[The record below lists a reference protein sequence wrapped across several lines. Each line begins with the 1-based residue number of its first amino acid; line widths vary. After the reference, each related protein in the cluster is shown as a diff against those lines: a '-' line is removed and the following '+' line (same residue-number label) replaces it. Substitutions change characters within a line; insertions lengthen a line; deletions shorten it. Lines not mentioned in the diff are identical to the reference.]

1 MTPPPPTSP
10 AAGDDEPSSH
20 PSSSPGRPRRS
31 PGRWSSQQPHAFEK
45 RAVNDPET
53 DSRSQ
58 PGGLSR
64 VVLESGAFPD
74 RSDEGD
80 SSPSDPTD
88 LPLFADDL
96 ATGMSPAPTT
106 ETNVGGDA
114 RSGRVRPD
122 FAPRPQPGQSPIPG
136 AQQADRQSGRT
147 VRSSAVPVTHEGSG
161 AAAVHS
167 NRVFDWDQVTQL
179 RAQASD
185 QLTAALE
192 AVDGRLGDRMGEEAR
207 RQLGRSIIHE
217 LLTEEVA
224 EQVQRGRSG
233 WSVTEQNELAKVIF
247 DALFG
252 LGRLQPL
259 VDDERVENIVIAGCD
274 NVWLELNDGTL
285 VRGPAVAETDEQLIA
300 DLVFL
305 AERSQTAARTFSEST
320 PRLHMRLPGGARLAA
335 AAWVTPRPSVVIR
348 RHRLRRV
355 TFEDDLVPNETF
367 SPLAAEFL
375 RACIRS
381 RKSVVVCGHQ
391 GAGKTTVVRALCACM
406 DPWEAIGTFETE
418 YELHLNELSDQHLI
432 VHAWE
437 ARPGSGEV
445 GLNGRRAGE
454 FTLDEA
460 LYDSF
465 RFNLSRQIVGE
476 VRGPEVWAMIKAM
489 EAGSGSLSTVHAR
502 DASAALRRLAT
513 CAQEAGPQIT
523 SELAHAKLAETID
536 IVVHMHMET
545 APRGDGT
552 FRRRRWVNEIIAVE
566 PGEDL
571 HGWATTHVFA
581 PHPQDGPAVP
591 YILPDHLR
599 HDLAGYGFGPD
610 KAREFQTQAGLHP
623 LHSVDGDAV
632 DGRGRR
638 P

>member
-1 MTPPPPTSP
+1 MPPSSTPPPLR
-10 AAGDDEPSSH
+10 GHRGWSSH
-20 PSSSPGRPRRS
+20 PT
-31 PGRWSSQQPHAFEK
+31 AFDSD
-45 RAVNDPET
+45 RAEDFDGNRAADPAADPARAAGAHHRKPPPEVVPET
-53 DSRSQ
+53 GQVGDH
-58 PGGLSR
+58 
-64 VVLESGAFPD
+64 
-74 RSDEGD
+74 SDDG
-80 SSPSDPTD
+80 PADPTD
-88 LPLFADDL
+88 LPLFAS
-96 ATGMSPAPTT
+96 SPAASGLVVAATADPRP
-106 ETNVGGDA
+106 GRA
-114 RSGRVRPD
+114 RSD
-122 FAPRPQPGQSPIPG
+122 FALRPQPGLSQTPG
-136 AQQADRQSGRT
+136 APQGGQGAGHAQVPAGVSVTSGQAGR
-147 VRSSAVPVTHEGSG
+147 AGQAGSG
-161 AAAVHS
+161 GGARAATGV
-167 NRVFDWDQVTQL
+167 DWDQVGDL
-179 RAQASD
+179 RARASD

-192 AVDGRLGDRMGEEAR
+192 AADGRLDEGAR
-207 RQLGRSIIHE
+207 RQLGRSIIQE
-217 LLTEEVA
+217 LLQEEVA
-224 EQVQRGRSG
+224 EQVQRGRPG
-233 WSVTEQNELAKVIF
+233 WTVVEQNELAKVIF

-259 VDDERVENIVIAGCD
+259 VDDDRVENIVIAGCD
-274 NVWLELNDGTL
+274 NVWLELDDGTL
-285 VRGPAVAETDEQLIA
+285 VRGPAVAEDDEQLIG

-305 AERSQTAARTFSEST
+305 ADRSQTAARTFSEST

-367 SPLAAEFL
+367 SPLAADFL
-375 RACIRS
+375 AACIRS

-391 GAGKTTVVRALCACM
+391 GAGKTTTVRALCACM

-418 YELHLNELSDQHLI
+418 YELHLNELTDQHYI

-437 ARPGSGEV
+437 ARPGSGEL
-445 GLNGRRAGE
+445 GINGRRAGE

-460 LYDSF
+460 LYDSH

-513 CAQEAGPQIT
+513 CAQEAGPQVT
-523 SELAHAKLAETID
+523 SEVAHAKLAETID

-545 APRGDGT
+545 TNRGDGT
-552 FRRRRWVNEIIAVE
+552 FQRRRWVNEIVAVE

-581 PHPQDGPAVP
+581 PNPQGGPAVP

-599 HDLAGYGFGPD
+599 HDLAGYGFGPE
-610 KAREFQTQAGLHP
+610 KAREFQSQASLHP
-623 LHSVDGDAV
+623 LHSVDQWA
-632 DGRGRR
+632 GRR
-638 P
+638 RGT

>member
-1 MTPPPPTSP
+1 MTTPPPTSP
-10 AAGDDEPSSH
+10 TPPDRPMPPPA
-20 PSSSPGRPRRS
+20 PRRG
-31 PGRWSSQQPHAFEK
+31 PGGWSSNPNAFDGDRVPGEDQDLAADAHHRQP
-45 RAVNDPET
+45 P
-53 DSRSQ
+53 
-58 PGGLSR
+58 R
-64 VVLESGAFPD
+64 VVVEAGQFAD
-74 RSDEGD
+74 RSDEG
-80 SSPSDPTD
+80 PADPTD
-88 LPLFADDL
+88 LPLFASSPVTTPS
-96 ATGMSPAPTT
+96 TGDSRP
-106 ETNVGGDA
+106 
-114 RSGRVRPD
+114 GRVRSD
-122 FAPRPQPGQSPIPG
+122 FALRPQPGLSQTPG
-136 AQQADRQSGRT
+136 AHQAAQAAGHRAPAPSAASDASAGQAGQAGAGGG
-147 VRSSAVPVTHEGSG
+147 VRAGT
-161 AAAVHS
+161 
-167 NRVFDWDQVTQL
+167 RVDWDQVGDL
-179 RAQASD
+179 RSRASD

-192 AVDGRLGDRMGEEAR
+192 AADGRLDEEAR

-217 LLTEEVA
+217 LLQEEVA
-224 EQVQRGRSG
+224 EQVQRGRLG
-233 WSVTEQNELAKVIF
+233 WSVVEQNELAKVIF

-259 VDDERVENIVIAGCD
+259 VDDERVENIIIAGCD
-274 NVWLELNDGTL
+274 NVWLELDDGTL
-285 VRGPAVAETDEQLIA
+285 VRGPAVAESDEQLIG

-355 TFEDDLVPNETF
+355 TFEDNLVPNETF
-367 SPLAAEFL
+367 SPLAADFL

-391 GAGKTTVVRALCACM
+391 GAGKTTAVRALCACM

-418 YELHLNELSDQHLI
+418 YELHLNELTDQHLI

-445 GLNGRRAGE
+445 GINGRRAGE

-513 CAQEAGPQIT
+513 CAQEAGPQVT
-523 SELAHAKLAETID
+523 SELAHSKLAETID

-545 APRGDGT
+545 TPRGDGT
-552 FRRRRWVNEIIAVE
+552 FQRRRWVNEIIAVE

-581 PHPQDGPAVP
+581 PNPEGGPAVP
-591 YILPDHLR
+591 YILPDYLR
-599 HDLAGYGFGPD
+599 HDLAGYGFGPE
-610 KAREFQTQAGLHP
+610 KAREFQSQASLHP
-623 LHSVDGDAV
+623 LHSVDQVGDV
-632 DGRGRR
+632 GCESGGGRR

>member
-1 MTPPPPTSP
+1 M
-10 AAGDDEPSSH
+10 
-20 PSSSPGRPRRS
+20 
-31 PGRWSSQQPHAFEK
+31 
-45 RAVNDPET
+45 
-53 DSRSQ
+53 
-58 PGGLSR
+58 
-64 VVLESGAFPD
+64 
-74 RSDEGD
+74 
-80 SSPSDPTD
+80 
-88 LPLFADDL
+88 
-96 ATGMSPAPTT
+96 
-106 ETNVGGDA
+106 
-114 RSGRVRPD
+114 
-122 FAPRPQPGQSPIPG
+122 
-136 AQQADRQSGRT
+136 
-147 VRSSAVPVTHEGSG
+147 
-161 AAAVHS
+161 
-167 NRVFDWDQVTQL
+167 DWDQIAAL
-179 RAQASD
+179 RSQASD

-192 AVDGRLGDRMGEEAR
+192 AAAGRLDEQAR
-207 RQLGRSIIHE
+207 RQLGRSIIQE

-224 EQVQRGRSG
+224 EQVEHGRPG
-233 WSVTEQNELAKVIF
+233 WSVVEQNDLARVLF

-274 NVWLELNDGTL
+274 NVWLEYDDGTL
-285 VRGPAVAETDEQLIA
+285 VRGPAVAESDEQLIG

-305 AERSQTAARTFSEST
+305 AERSQTAARTFSESS

-367 SPLAAEFL
+367 SPLAADFL

-391 GAGKTTVVRALCACM
+391 GAGKTTAVRALCACM

-418 YELHLNELSDQHLI
+418 YELHLNELTDQHLI

-437 ARPGSGEV
+437 ARPGSGEI
-445 GLNGRRAGE
+445 GINGRRAGE

-502 DASAALRRLAT
+502 DASAAMRRLAT
-513 CAQEAGPQIT
+513 CAQEAGPQVT
-523 SELAHAKLAETID
+523 AELAHAKLAETID
-536 IVVHMHMET
+536 VIIHMHMET
-545 APRGDGT
+545 APVGDGT

-581 PHPQDGPAVP
+581 PNPDGGPAVP
-591 YILPDHLR
+591 SILPDQLR
-599 HDLAGYGFGPD
+599 RELAGYGFGPD
-610 KAREFQTQAGLHP
+610 KAREFQAHADLSAQSQAALHP
-623 LHSVDGDAV
+623 LHSVGGAGVSDPERDP
-632 DGRGRR
+632 GRGSH